1 MGTDSKHNYSVMLDI
16 NASLTAEN
24 ISSNVTMVTKG
35 PSALKIA
42 FDVVITTTLI
52 LIMLGMG
59 STVEIKALVKH
70 LRRPIGAAIG
80 MLSQFIVL
88 PLATFGFAHALQ
100 MEPLAAIG
108 MLVMGCCPGGSTS
121 NVFTYWSDGDVPL
134 R

>member
-1 MGTDSKHNYSVMLDI
+1 MDAVLKNNFSDKLD
-16 NASLTAEN
+16 NSSLAADMT
-24 ISSNVTMVTKG
+24 SNVTMVAKG

-42 FDVVITTTLI
+42 SDVVITTTLI

-59 STVEIKALVKH
+59 STIEIKELIKH
-70 LRRPIGAAIG
+70 LRRPVGAAIG

-121 NVFTYWSDGDVPL
+121 NVFSYWSDGDVPL

>member
-1 MGTDSKHNYSVMLDI
+1 MVFPQNSSKILTMNETLFDN
-16 NASLTAEN
+16 NATG
-24 ISSNVTMVTKG
+24 NVTMTTAG

-42 FDVVITTTLI
+42 SDVVITTTLI

-59 STVEIKALVKH
+59 STIEIQPLLKH
-70 LRRPIGAAIG
+70 LRKPIGAAIG
-80 MLSQFIVL
+80 MLAQFVVL
-88 PLATFGFAHALQ
+88 PLATFGFAHALK

>member
-1 MGTDSKHNYSVMLDI
+1 MNVKINFSLNTLDM
-16 NASLTAEN
+16 NASLMDD
-24 ISSNVTMVTKG
+24 NVTANVSMVAQG

-42 FDVVITTTLI
+42 SDVVITTTLI

-59 STVEIKALVKH
+59 STIEIKELIKH
-70 LRRPIGAAIG
+70 LRRPIGAGIG
-80 MLSQFIVL
+80 MLAQFIVL